1 MTIKVICVGKIKENY
16 FKDAIN
22 EYIKRLSSYCNI
34 SIVEVEDESINKNSS
49 LKEDEKVKNAECSRI
64 LSKIGLTDFVVALDL
79 NSKEYTSESWAKH
92 FDSLL
97 TTSRGKLVFV
107 IGGSLGLNEDIKKRA
122 NERVSLSQMTFT
134 HQMTRLILLETIYR
148 SYKILNNE
156 TYHK

>member
-79 NSKEYTSESWAKH
+79 NSKEYTSESLGKH

-97 TTSRGKLVFV
+97 TTSR
-107 IGGSLGLNEDIKKRA
+107 
-122 NERVSLSQMTFT
+122 
-134 HQMTRLILLETIYR
+134 
-148 SYKILNNE
+148 
-156 TYHK
+156 